1 MDDSRLVFGI
11 DLGTTYSCVSQVDKF
26 DQAIVLKNFEG
37 KNTTPSV
44 VYFGDDNN
52 VIVGD
57 EAKELSKLEPGK
69 TVSYVKRSISTDET
83 YNKPTKFPNGL
94 DPTEISAFILKKI
107 VKDANDAGQF
117 PEPIKDVVITCP
129 AYFGTKERLRT
140 KQAGEI
146 AGLNVMAIIN
156 EPTAAAI
163 AYGMKVQEEK
173 IILVYDLGG
182 GTFDVTIIR
191 VNGGTITVIATGG
204 DHHLGGVDWDIAL
217 AEYLLSQYNKE
228 NGTSYTMESD
238 SGLKNTL
245 LLLAEEQKKRLS
257 ARDTVNAVLTYKG
270 TSSTI
275 KISRSIFDQLTEFRL
290 NETIE
295 KAKEV
300 LGIAKGKG
308 FTKVN
313 EVLLVGGSSR
323 MPQIKE
329 RVDRE
334 LGCDAK
340 LTDPDECVAK
350 GAAIFAMNEA
360 FAIAMEEYA
369 EGTRDE
375 RPQSIGMSNRTR
387 VLNVTSK
394 TYGIE
399 FTDDRDNNKQKVSNM
414 IFANSLLDGNCKAAE
429 TFATLFDN
437 QTGVVLQIYES
448 DVTDSIRDKIITPN
462 MAVPMEE
469 GEPHELK
476 LTKYWPKDTPIEVVF
491 EIDTEGILHVHGE
504 LDKDSVDF
512 EMKIKGVK
520 DNNELANSV
529 ALLAKSNVQ

>member
-52 VIVGD
+52 VVVGD
-57 EAKELSKLEPGK
+57 EAKELSKLEPDK

-94 DPTEISAFILKKI
+94 DPTDISAYILKKI

-191 VNGGTITVIATGG
+191 VNGGAITVIATGG

-228 NGTSYTMESD
+228 NSTTYTLDSD
-238 SGLKNTL
+238 LGLKNTL

-257 ARDTVNAVLTYKG
+257 AKDTVKSVVTIEGN
-270 TSSTI
+270 SSRIEIT
-275 KISRSIFDQLTEFRL
+275 RSVFNQLTEFKL
-290 NETIE
+290 DETIE
-295 KAKEV
+295 KTKEV
-300 LGIAKGKG
+300 LEIAKGKG
-308 FTKVN
+308 FTKID
-313 EVLLVGGSSR
+313 EILLVGGSSR

-329 RVDRE
+329 RVDKE

-369 EGTRDE
+369 DGTRDE
-375 RPQSIGMSNRTR
+375 KPQSIGLTNRTR

-394 TYGIE
+394 TYGLE
-399 FTDDRDNNKQKVSNM
+399 FVDTENNNKDMISNM
-414 IFANSLLDGNCKAAE
+414 IFANSLLDGNCRAAE
-429 TFATLFDN
+429 TFYTIYDN
-437 QTGVVLQIYES
+437 QSGVLLPIYES
-448 DVTDSIRDKIITPN
+448 DVTDPKRDKIITPN
-462 MAVPMEE
+462 MATPMEE
-469 GEPHELK
+469 GKPHELK
-476 LTKYWPKDTPIEVVF
+476 LSKNYPKGTPVEVVF

-504 LDKDSVDF
+504 VGKDFIDF

-520 DNNELANSV
+520 DKNELAKSV
-529 ALLAKSNVQ
+529 ALLSKSNVQ